1 MPQLSPLVSSFSV
14 YDVHDEVAVVDAVVV
29 VGASV
34 IVVDI
39 SAVVLDEMGSVV
51 VVAAR
56 AVELEPGLQAPAW
69 TPEAANAATAK
80 DLAEGIERVK
90 RMEMKK

>member
-1 MPQLSPLVSSFSV
+1 MSSFSV
-14 YDVHDEVAVVDAVVV
+14 YDVHDEVAVVDADVV

-51 VVAAR
+51 VVDAR
-56 AVELEPGLQAPAW
+56 AVELEPGLHAPAC
-69 TPEAANAATAK
+69 TPEAAKAATAK
-80 DLAEGIERVK
+80 DLAEGIEGAK
-90 RMEMKK
+90 RMEI